1 MSEIN
6 LETFLVDFQD
16 HLAPK
21 LDTYEQA
28 IYLYIFRHS
37 RLVGLEEVVIGFKSA
52 RTRIA
57 CGVGQDGSP
66 MSETTMY
73 KKLARLE
80 QRGCVNVLQ
89 TEHKGRRLRL
99 FLPHKIAGVVP
110 LPDIPLELDL
120 ESMDFFEVSENRLMI
135 LQREGYRCFYT
146 LKPIDQQSFVA
157 EHVTSRPSGDNSYR
171 NIVAASRE
179 ANNKKGN
186 LTAENF
192 FRRLF
197 RDGYLSESE
206 FEERLG
212 ALSNLK
218 AGLLKPN
225 IPSK

>member
-1 MSEIN
+1 LSEIN
-6 LETFLVDFQD
+6 LETFFVDFQD

-37 RLVGLEEVVIGFKSA
+37 RFVGLEEVVIGFKSA
-52 RTRIA
+52 RIRIA

-66 MSETTMY
+66 MSETTVY
-73 KKLARLE
+73 KKLVQLE
-80 QRGCVNVLQ
+80 QRGCLKVLQ

-99 FLPHKIAGVVP
+99 FLPHEIAGVVP
-110 LPDIPLELDL
+110 PPNIPLEFDIESLDY
-120 ESMDFFEVSENRLMI
+120 FEVPENRLMI

-146 LKPIDQQSFVA
+146 LKPIDQLSFVA
-157 EHVTSRPSGDNSYR
+157 EHVISRPVGDNSYR

-179 ANNKKGN
+179 ANNRKGN
-186 LTAENF
+186 LSAEDF

-197 RDGYLSESE
+197 RDGYLSEIE
-206 FEERLG
+206 FEERLL
-212 ALSNLK
+212 ALSDLK

-225 IPSK
+225 IP